1 MGWRPVLTEGPV
13 GVGVA
18 TQPPPPP
25 GVSGTLRLVAF
36 RTFAAADEPRP
47 SARSPSAGCGRAS
60 QVDIQL
66 TLSRTPPP
74 PDPQHSLT
82 SAPAGFYQPG
92 PGLGSCVCPK
102 GTLSSSLCSC
112 ISWFL
117 CGSLLP
123 LEGQAHSLCISLKG
137 TKWALRTYVWNQRP
151 KTRVEPRPA
160 VSMCQDS
167 REGPGCSGQCLGLRC
182 AGSQRKG
189 VCRLRSQVGSLPCP
203 WPQFFPPGK
212 PCAGTPLSQAS

>member
-1 MGWRPVLTEGPV
+1 MWVW
-13 GVGVA
+13 
-18 TQPPPPP
+18 P
-25 GVSGTLRLVAF
+25 GSSPGSVRDFKGSLHLVAF
-36 RTFAAADEPRP
+36 RRFPAADEPRP
-47 SARSPSAGCGRAS
+47 SARSPSAGCGRVS

-66 TLSRTPPP
+66 TLSRTLPP

-82 SAPAGFYQPG
+82 STPAGFYQPG
-92 PGLGSCVCPK
+92 PGLGSCVCPE

-137 TKWALRTYVWNQRP
+137 TKWALRMYVWNQRP

-160 VSMCQDS
+160 VGMCKDS
-167 REGPGCSGQCLGLRC
+167 REWAGCSGQRLGLRS

-189 VCRLRSQVGSLPCP
+189 LCRLRSQVGSLSCP
-203 WPQFFPPGK
+203 
-212 PCAGTPLSQAS
+212 